1 MADVVHFKGLKDFH
15 AQPERVQQDYY
26 AALDTLRIA
35 RTEHMPIRAA
45 AKEAGISYAKAM
57 RYIRPAT
64 ERNVFGQTVAK
75 KADRLMRPMEVLS
88 ERGPVE
94 KAIRGSRKA
103 STLGGYDSALGRF
116 LEGDP
121 RALGPFAGSQVAGT
135 NLPTDPDTV
144 EGLARS
150 GVLDEYEPYPRARRR

>member
-15 AQPERVQQDYY
+15 AQPERVQQNYY
-26 AALDTLRIA
+26 AALETLRIA
-35 RTEHMPIRAA
+35 RAEHMPIRAA
-45 AKEAGISYAKAM
+45 AKEAGISYQTAM

-64 ERNVFGQTVAK
+64 ERNAFGQTISK
-75 KADRLMRPMEVLS
+75 RADRLMRPMEVLTD
-88 ERGPVE
+88 RGPVE
-94 KAIRGSRKA
+94 KAIRGSNKA
-103 STLGGYDSALGRF
+103 STVGGYDSALGRF

-121 RALGPFAGSQVAGT
+121 RALEPFTGGHAAGVAF
-135 NLPTDPDTV
+135 PTDPDTV